1 MNATRRISALPSD
14 RRLRSWPL
22 VAILVGCVFGF
33 GLTTTAAD
41 PNDAKPATPKST
53 STSSLDDELFKD
65 LSDDVPVGKK
75 PEPPTTGSSPD
86 QPRSVEAKGSEPKPS
101 MAEPSETKPAER
113 KTSPKKPLDP
123 LDEEL
128 LKDLGGDADPK
139 PTTKPNDAA
148 HGGSGGNKPAGG
160 EPAKGDV
167 DDPSSNESQSDDP
180 LVRLSRRVRDAEE
193 RLRRTDSGDRTQELQ
208 RGIVEDLEKLIAQ
221 IEKQQAQ
228 QSSSKSKSPPGGA
241 KPGPKKPG
249 PPKPGSQPGDK
260 PSSNPTDSSDQ
271 LTAKKTEKA
280 EAGKLKE
287 MLEKVWG
294 RLPER
299 ERQDVMQSSFED
311 FPAKYQYSIEQY
323 FRTLLE
329 RKD

>member
-1 MNATRRISALPSD
+1 MNARTQIAVS
-14 RRLRSWPL
+14 RLRHRRRSR
-22 VAILVGCVFGF
+22 VSIVSIVGCIFGF
-33 GLTTTAAD
+33 VLQAATAAD
-41 PNDAKPATPKST
+41 PSDTKPAKPKTS

-65 LSDDVPVGKK
+65 LSDDAPIGKK
-75 PEPPTTGSSPD
+75 SAPSTTDSTTDKPRPTEPKP
-86 QPRSVEAKGSEPKPS
+86 SEPKPKS
-101 MAEPSETKPAER
+101 AEPSDTKAAER
-113 KTSPKKPLDP
+113 NISPRKPLDP

-139 PTTKPNDAA
+139 PAKKPNDAV
-148 HGGSGGNKPAGG
+148 HGGTGESKPAGG

-167 DDPSSNESQSDDP
+167 DAPESDDP
-180 LVRLSRRVRDAEE
+180 LVRLTRRVRDAEK
-193 RLRRTDSGDRTQELQ
+193 RLRRTDSGEQTQELQ
-208 RGIVEDLEKLIAQ
+208 RGIVEDLENLIAQ
-221 IEKQQAQ
+221 IEKQKAQ
-228 QSSSKSKSPPGGA
+228 QSNSQSKSPPGGA

-249 PPKPGSQPGDK
+249 PPKPGSQLGDK

-271 LTAKKTEKA
+271 LTAKKTEKP
-280 EAGKLKE
+280 ETGKLKE

-323 FRTLLE
+323 FRVLLE
-329 RKD
+329 RED

>member
-1 MNATRRISALPSD
+1 MNGIFRLVKLAFS
-14 RRLRSWPL
+14 RRLPARL
-22 VAILVGCVFGF
+22 MILALVGCGF
-33 GLTTTAAD
+33 GSSAIGAD
-41 PNDAKPATPKST
+41 PSEAGTSKPKPS
-53 STSSLDDELFKD
+53 SGSSLDDELFKD
-65 LSDDVPVGKK
+65 LGGDAPIGKK
-75 PEPPTTGSSPD
+75 SEPTNTGSTTAKPKPD
-86 QPRSVEAKGSEPKPS
+86 ESKPSEPKPS
-101 MAEPSETKPAER
+101 TVDPSAIKIAER
-113 KTSPKKPLDP
+113 KPSPKKPLDP

-128 LKDLGGDADPK
+128 LKGLGDDADPK
-139 PTTKPNDAA
+139 PRKKPDDA
-148 HGGSGGNKPAGG
+148 HGGTSEDKPTGGDSAKRNGD
-160 EPAKGDV
+160 EP
-167 DDPSSNESQSDDP
+167 QSDDP

-193 RLRRTDSGDRTQELQ
+193 RLRRTDSGEQTQELQ
-208 RGIVEDLEKLIAQ
+208 RGIVEDLENLIAQ
-221 IEKQQAQ
+221 IEKQKAK

-271 LTAKKTEKA
+271 LTAKKTEKP
-280 EAGKLKE
+280 ETGKLKE

-311 FPAKYQYSIEQY
+311 FPTKYQYSIEQY
-323 FRTLLE
+323 FKILLE